1 MRFVGLYPTT
11 PITYNYTTMYYTM
24 ANASRR
30 EASMMPSIQIAD
42 LDKYNNHS
50 TPSTNSN
57 EERSD
62 EPPWEKLCGA
72 NSIWFEA
79 RSADEPLD
87 TLVIRQRLVE
97 RAPGGRVDTYRS
109 EASVRTCVVQH
120 FVHNT
125 IKYNQIH
132 LIKVQHIY
140 KLGLEEVRYSV

>member
-1 MRFVGLYPTT
+1 M
-11 PITYNYTTMYYTM
+11 I
-24 ANASRR
+24 
-30 EASMMPSIQIAD
+30 PSIQTDD
-42 LDKYNNHS
+42 LDIYNNHS

-87 TLVIRQRLVE
+87 TLVF
-97 RAPGGRVDTYRS
+97 GGGLSCALREDASICIEAKRSITYTYLC
-109 EASVRTCVVQH
+109 AVQH
-120 FVHNT
+120 RSQ
-125 IKYNQIH
+125 YNQIH

-140 KLGLEEVRYSV
+140 KLGLEEVRYSVHAVLLAKVPILPLATSGIL